1 MAQYAATSSVTNIY
15 REPNV
20 DSDLLGQIN
29 SENNVAGIEHG
40 LLFSRIIYNTYE
52 GFCETRNLNFENGS
66 DLEKERDSQVMISV
80 PRECAVALYNS
91 LKFSLKT

>member
-1 MAQYAATSSVTNIY
+1 MQYASTSSTTNIY
-15 REPNV
+15 KEPSI

-29 SENNVAGIEHG
+29 AETNVAVVEHG
-40 LLFSRIIYNTYE
+40 LLFSRIIYNLYE
-52 GFCETRNLNFENGS
+52 GFCETRNLNFENSGDS
-66 DLEKERDSQVMISV
+66 DKEKESQVMISV